1 MYFGLSEDQIMLQD
15 SVRRFLETQS
25 ELEHVRVYAE
35 GDDALAPTRP
45 CSSAAAHLRAAST
58 TRTR

>member
-25 ELEHVRVYAE
+25 ELEHVRV
-35 GDDALAPTRP
+35 
-45 CSSAAAHLRAAST
+45 
-58 TRTR
+58 